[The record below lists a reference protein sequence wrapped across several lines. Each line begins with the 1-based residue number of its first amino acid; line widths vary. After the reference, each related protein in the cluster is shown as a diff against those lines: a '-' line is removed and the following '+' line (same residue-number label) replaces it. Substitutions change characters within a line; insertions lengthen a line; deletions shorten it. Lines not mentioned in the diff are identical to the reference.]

1 MFPFLDSKLF
11 PITQSYIRART
22 VYFVQ
27 RMLAE
32 VILVLYTNTFEW
44 MNEWQAER
52 RKKCLWLG
60 NSGAMNTPGK
70 APHSQKNESIMFV
83 HVLGQ
88 LRELC
93 LRMHAGMCYWQVGGS
108 ELCVC
113 LFRLAVSAC
122 KYQKWRDYCETRCK
136 VEFVWMTKVKRV
148 NSEHSC
154 YSGFAMH
161 CASRLAVFAGQGS
174 RGALDKLMQ
183 IKGPHSYRQHLAEQA
198 EPCPR
203 TVTFPIISLL
213 TKMLVW
219 FFFPIHFWLKMSPPS
234 LPPICK
240 FHTLA
245 PCFQGELH
253 SFLPNKSA
261 LVLLINISKLGEKK
275 GNLFWK
281 KTR

>member
-27 RMLAE
+27 RMHAE
-32 VILVLYTNTFEW
+32 VILVLYTSTFEW

-60 NSGAMNTPGK
+60 NSSAMNTPGK
-70 APHSQKNESIMFV
+70 APHSQNESIMFV

-88 LRELC
+88 LRDLC
-93 LRMHAGMCYWQVGGS
+93 LKMHAGMCYWQVGGS

-113 LFRLAVSAC
+113 LFRLAVSAY
-122 KYQKWRDYCETRCK
+122 KHQKWRDDCETRCK

-148 NSEHSC
+148 SSEHSC
-154 YSGFAMH
+154 YSGFAIH

-174 RGALDKLMQ
+174 SGALDKLMQ

-203 TVTFPIISLL
+203 TATFPIISLL
-213 TKMLVW
+213 TKMLV
-219 FFFPIHFWLKMSPPS
+219 FFSIHFWLKMSPSQSSSHLQVPHVGS
-234 LPPICK
+234 L
-240 FHTLA
+240 
-245 PCFQGELH
+245 
-253 SFLPNKSA
+253 LPGRVA
-261 LVLLINISKLGEKK
+261 FISSK
-275 GNLFWK
+275 
-281 KTR
+281 